1 MRATQWRTRDIGVV
15 RVRLEERE
23 NITVTAENH
32 LRRLRAVAIDHL
44 REEQSGAA
52 NVTYTYY
59 HHINPMVKNY
69 DPKWTTY
76 QDGPPN
82 YQTIK
87 LNCFY
92 KRKELNC
99 FN

>member
-44 REEQSGAA
+44 REEQKSKQGL
-52 NVTYTYY
+52 
-59 HHINPMVKNY
+59 VKRM
-69 DPKWTTY
+69 DDISLMTCVGFVK
-76 QDGPPN
+76 
-82 YQTIK
+82 
-87 LNCFY
+87 CSA
-92 KRKELNC
+92 
-99 FN
+99 